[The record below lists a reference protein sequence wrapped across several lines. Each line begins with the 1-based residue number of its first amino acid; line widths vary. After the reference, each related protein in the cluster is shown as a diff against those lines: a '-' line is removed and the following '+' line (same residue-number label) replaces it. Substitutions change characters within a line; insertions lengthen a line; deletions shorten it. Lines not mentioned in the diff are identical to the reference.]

1 MINIKQG
8 IIFDSLDEV
17 YQYYN
22 DEVLKIVNIKQ
33 LLFYS
38 DICGVQP
45 DWIGRSAYDG
55 KLIGYYGK
63 LRTKEC
69 WGDGSDMTQLKSIS
83 GQCCDHI
90 IIILNEKIHNIHT
103 GYLKESK

>member
-1 MINIKQG
+1 MISIKQG
-8 IIFDSLDEV
+8 IVFESLNEV

-45 DWIGRSAYDG
+45 DWIGKSAYDG

-69 WGDGSDMTQLKSIS
+69 WERWKRYDT
-83 GQCCDHI
+83 
-90 IIILNEKIHNIHT
+90 T
-103 GYLKESK
+103 